1 MIKSSVL
8 ALSCLLCACLA
19 QADTNVAL
27 NKAVT
32 LSGTG
37 FGLGWGGNLAAAGT
51 VTDGIF
57 LGNGHTWDNDTVYW
71 SGTDAIVQIDLGAS
85 FSIVSLKVEA
95 DNNDTY
101 QVDYRIGDTWQP
113 AALVPAAY
121 NGGGLQL
128 RTIHLDTPVA
138 TNGLRIYST
147 GGDGLYSVS
156 EFQAF
161 AAPVPEPETYAL
173 LLAGLGLVAAVA
185 RRRAG

>member
-1 MIKSSVL
+1 
-8 ALSCLLCACLA
+8 
-19 QADTNVAL
+19 
-27 NKAVT
+27 
-32 LSGTG
+32 
-37 FGLGWGGNLAAAGT
+37 
-51 VTDGIF
+51 
-57 LGNGHTWDNDTVYW
+57 
-71 SGTDAIVQIDLGAS
+71 
-85 FSIVSLKVEA
+85 
-95 DNNDTY
+95 
-101 QVDYRIGDTWQP
+101 
-113 AALVPAAY
+113 
-121 NGGGLQL
+121 LQL